1 MAHKGIGFFDSR
13 GQFFKN
19 PEEATLSDLAG
30 LLGKIGDGD
39 SLAPGI
45 AHLLLQRRAD
55 VERIFAEHDEM
66 KLEQAA
72 SYAAGATNVTMLP
85 SPRG

>member
-19 PEEATLSDLAG
+19 PEEATMSDLAA
-30 LLGKIGDGD
+30 LLGKIGEGD

-45 AHLLLQRRAD
+45 AHLLLQRRTD
-55 VERIFAEHDEM
+55 IERIFAEHDEM
-66 KLEQAA
+66 KLEQAMAPGAA
-72 SYAAGATNVTMLP
+72 SNVTVLADK
-85 SPRG
+85 RG